1 MFIAVAYTPVE
12 LMKYALIAELQSEM
26 EILNLRIVASLLS
39 KCQIIKNEDT
49 EEQQRKVPLGLR

>member
-12 LMKYALIAELQSEM
+12 PMKYALIAELQSEM

-39 KCQIIKNEDT
+39 KCQIIKDEDAD
-49 EEQQRKVPLGLR
+49 KPI